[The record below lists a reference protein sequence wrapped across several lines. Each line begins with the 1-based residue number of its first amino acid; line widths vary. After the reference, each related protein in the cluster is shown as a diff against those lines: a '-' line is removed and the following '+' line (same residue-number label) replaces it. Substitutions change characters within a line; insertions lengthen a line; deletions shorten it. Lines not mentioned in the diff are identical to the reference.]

1 MNTRTTTIRIPTEK
15 LAEIDGLCKKT
26 GNCRNSWINAA
37 IDYVFEHSSEYDFGN
52 DEEFEEPKPTIT
64 ITDIPEKK
72 EEPIPTVKVKRVSYD
87 DGKSW
92 IDVD

>member
-1 MNTRTTTIRIPTEK
+1 MNTRTTTIRVPTDT

-37 IDYVFEHSSEYDFGN
+37 IDFVIEHDSEYDFG
-52 DEEFEEPKPTIT
+52 DEEESEEP
-64 ITDIPEKK
+64 
-72 EEPIPTVKVKRVSYD
+72 EEVPRAKVTKVSYD
-87 DGKSW
+87 DGKTW